1 MEHGKHVVGRSP
13 SRRAAR
19 KASFA
24 RLAAERGLHLLAAPF
39 VQLSPTLRAFWT
51 IVGDGALG
59 HVHSARALYGNAGSH
74 WTTWYHSGGPG
85 PLGEAGICNLK
96 SLTALLGPVVE
107 VLAAEAVAVQTRE
120 VRGVEIASPD
130 PDVSHI
136 ILRHAEGALSS
147 VVSSQAI
154 QRYRRPALELYGTE
168 GTANLLGDDWDP
180 HGFEVWRNA
189 DASWEEH
196 DAIEPTWLWA
206 DGLRE
211 VLSSIRDGRP
221 PLASLEQDL
230 HLLDVIA
237 AARAIGGE
245 PRAGV
250 GRLVLCRA
258 GSAAGAA
265 AADRTP
271 PRSHPALRRAIRRDV
286 MSSTDWRR
294 ILVLASVVGFLE
306 ALLFSVLA
314 PLLPDLEEGLGL
326 SKASAGLL
334 TSAYAAG
341 AFIGA
346 LPSIWAARRFGV
358 KATVLA
364 GLILLAVSSAAF
376 TVPESPWLVFAARI
390 GQGAGSAFAY
400 TGALAW
406 LAAVAPPARRGELIG
421 VTFAATFSGELV
433 GPLLG
438 AVAAWA
444 GLALVFSIVAALA
457 VLIAAVAAA
466 IPAAACRAP
475 RRAFAASTREQSSR
489 RRRSVADRVDGAPA
503 GCPRSPGAA
512 QAGRARLGS
521 GAIGAVFAIAALLQA
536 ASNPGVG
543 RVADARGHTALLR
556 AGLITSAGASALLV
570 LDERALVYAAIMVA
584 AAVAYATLWT
594 PALALLSRTS
604 SAKASTRRSASAS

>member
-1 MEHGKHVVGRSP
+1 M
-13 SRRAAR
+13 
-19 KASFA
+19 
-24 RLAAERGLHLLAAPF
+24 
-39 VQLSPTLRAFWT
+39 
-51 IVGDGALG
+51 
-59 HVHSARALYGNAGSH
+59 
-74 WTTWYHSGGPG
+74 SG
-85 PLGEAGICNLK
+85 
-96 SLTALLGPVVE
+96 
-107 VLAAEAVAVQTRE
+107 
-120 VRGVEIASPD
+120 
-130 PDVSHI
+130 
-136 ILRHAEGALSS
+136 
-147 VVSSQAI
+147 
-154 QRYRRPALELYGTE
+154 
-168 GTANLLGDDWDP
+168 
-180 HGFEVWRNA
+180 
-189 DASWEEH
+189 
-196 DAIEPTWLWA
+196 
-206 DGLRE
+206 
-211 VLSSIRDGRP
+211 
-221 PLASLEQDL
+221 
-230 HLLDVIA
+230 
-237 AARAIGGE
+237 
-245 PRAGV
+245 
-250 GRLVLCRA
+250 
-258 GSAAGAA
+258 
-265 AADRTP
+265 
-271 PRSHPALRRAIRRDV
+271 
-286 MSSTDWRR
+286 TDWRR

-314 PLLPDLEEGLGL
+314 PLLPDLEEALGL

-376 TVPESPWLVFAARI
+376 TVPESAWLVFAARI

-406 LAAVAPPARRGELIG
+406 LAALAPPARRGELIG

-466 IPAAACRAP
+466 IPRPPRAERLAAPLLRALVSN
-475 RRAFAASTREQSSR
+475 RVVDVAAWLIALTALLLG
-489 RRRSVADRVDGAPA
+489 VLGVLAPL
-503 GCPRSPGAA
+503 
-512 QAGRARLGS
+512 RLDELGWGP

-556 AGLITSAGASALLV
+556 AGLIVSAAASALLV
-570 LDERALVYAAIMVA
+570 LDERALVYAAIVVA

-594 PALALLSRTS
+594 PALALLSRTLEREGFDEAFGFGLM
-604 SAKASTRRSASAS
+604 SALWPPGFAIGAAAGGALAGATRDAWPYLLSAALCLFSVRLLGLTAPRVSTSELETR